1 MNKKLLPAG
10 FEELE
15 AFAERW
21 AKPSF
26 AARYQ
31 VRITSTMDEIQ
42 TFYQAMI
49 SAMDR
54 CAAHFDGFAPTDDLP
69 DASRR
74 LLYLTYAAMNV
85 SPAVELYKQPDV
97 WLGFEAHRVALIDR
111 IGIGG

>member
-1 MNKKLLPAG
+1 MSKKLLPAG

-15 AFAERW
+15 PFAERW
-21 AKPSF
+21 AKPTF

-31 VRITSTMDEIQ
+31 VRITSTMEEIQ
-42 TFYQAMI
+42 TFYQTMM

-54 CAAHFDGFAPTDDLP
+54 CAEHLDAFAPSELP
-69 DASRR
+69 ETSRR

-97 WLGFEAHRVALIDR
+97 WLGFEAHRVELIDR
-111 IGIGG
+111 IGIAG